1 MPPAAGW
8 YIQRAMAALRSLSAR
23 LPILFVALA
32 ALPACGGTP
41 TYVRGE
47 DVEGFDDQTMGT
59 TFDKRDLDK
68 LMHENLTKFVESGI
82 PGGWAK
88 GPEKPIFAI
97 YPMSNETSEHIGSQ
111 LDALMSDIETYMVDT
126 KTVRVVSLE
135 RQRQLIA
142 EIEKQQGGG
151 FDPAHVAEYNKQ
163 LGAQFYM
170 TGKVFSSDQRADDE
184 RRVQYFM
191 FMQVI
196 DVSTGEI
203 VWQNKASVTKGIANL

>member
-1 MPPAAGW
+1 MA
-8 YIQRAMAALRSLSAR
+8 QRRCNPRRALGARLVTVLGISLVGFAALA
-23 LPILFVALA
+23 PVG
-32 ALPACGGTP
+32 CGGTP

-47 DVEGFDDQTMGT
+47 DVQGFDDQTMGT

-68 LMHENLTKFVESGI
+68 LMHENLSKFVESSTAK
-82 PGGWAK
+82 GWANAS
-88 GPEKPIFAI
+88 EKPIFAI
-97 YPMSNETSEHIGSQ
+97 YPMTNETSEHIGSQ
-111 LDALMSDIETYMVDT
+111 IDALMSDIETFMVGT
-126 KTVRVVSLE
+126 QLVRVVSLE
-135 RQRQLIA
+135 RQHQLIA
-142 EIEKQQGGG
+142 QIEEQHGGG

-170 TGKVFSSDQRADDE
+170 TGKVFSSDQRADEE

-203 VWQNKASVTKGIANL
+203 VWQNKAAVTKGIANL